1 MLLCVV
7 LMQDMKQIFHQQLSI
22 AADQLLAAR
31 QQLEQQQQQSPLP
44 PPPPQAGIA
53 V

>member
-1 MLLCVV
+1 VCAALL
-7 LMQDMKQIFHQQLSI
+7 QDMKQIFHQQLSI

-31 QQLEQQQQQSPLP
+31 QQLEQQQP
-44 PPPPQAGIA
+44 PPPPQQQAGIA